1 MENYFNYFT
10 EIERY
15 YQTKRDSFTLL
26 STLDWV
32 LIETWKDQGV
42 PLEIVLKGM
51 DRAFSRAKRKVSS
64 LGYCVNAVAEI
75 VAEQKDLRTGEP
87 TPPDF
92 TPEEVQEYLDQL
104 ATQTRNLKAAF
115 PEFESRF
122 DTIADSIQAQ
132 DTSDLQA
139 GENALNAPR
148 GETDLDHQDCGR
160 GGGADRSSER
170 GPAESLAISL
180 EDDGRAIGNARA
192 TTLETQTHGTLRHP
206 TPQFVLPHLSLFYLK
221 KEFKREDTKNTKRR
235 CIRFFV
241 ACRGLVNFDFVNFV
255 AIPEVFRAD

>member
-42 PLEIVLKGM
+42 PLETVLKGM

-64 LGYCVNAVAEI
+64 LTYCVNAVAEI
-75 VAEQKDLRTGEP
+75 VAEQKDLRTEEP

-92 TPEEVQEYLDQL
+92 TPEEVQKYLDQL

-122 DTIADSIQAQ
+122 DTISDSIQAQ

-139 GENALNAPR
+139 GENALNALEEKLTSIIKIAAEEEALIEVQKEVQRSLSPFRSKMTVEQLAMLEQQLWKRKLMERYGIPR
-148 GETDLDHQDCGR
+148 
-160 GGGADRSSER
+160 
-170 GPAESLAISL
+170 
-180 EDDGRAIGNARA
+180 
-192 TTLETQTHGTLRHP
+192 
-206 TPQFVLPHLSLFYLK
+206 LSLFYL
-221 KEFKREDTKNTKRR
+221 
-235 CIRFFV
+235 I
-241 ACRGLVNFDFVNFV
+241 
-255 AIPEVFRAD
+255 

>member
-42 PLEIVLKGM
+42 PLETVLKGM

-64 LGYCVNAVAEI
+64 LTYCVNAVAEI
-75 VAEQKDLRTGEP
+75 VAEQKDLRTEEP

-92 TPEEVQEYLDQL
+92 TPEEVQKYLDQL

-139 GENALNAPR
+139 GENALNALEEKLTSIIKIAAEEEALIEVQKEVQRSLSPFRSKMTVEQLAMLEQQLWKRKLMERYGIPR
-148 GETDLDHQDCGR
+148 
-160 GGGADRSSER
+160 
-170 GPAESLAISL
+170 
-180 EDDGRAIGNARA
+180 
-192 TTLETQTHGTLRHP
+192 
-206 TPQFVLPHLSLFYLK
+206 LSLFYL
-221 KEFKREDTKNTKRR
+221 
-235 CIRFFV
+235 I
-241 ACRGLVNFDFVNFV
+241 
-255 AIPEVFRAD
+255 

>member
-42 PLEIVLKGM
+42 PLETVLKGM

-92 TPEEVQEYLDQL
+92 TPEEVQKYLDQL

-139 GENALNAPR
+139 GENALNALEEKLTAIIKIAAEEEALIEVQKEVQRSLSPFRSKMTVEQLAMLEQQLWKRKLMERYGIPR
-148 GETDLDHQDCGR
+148 
-160 GGGADRSSER
+160 
-170 GPAESLAISL
+170 
-180 EDDGRAIGNARA
+180 
-192 TTLETQTHGTLRHP
+192 
-206 TPQFVLPHLSLFYLK
+206 LSLFYL
-221 KEFKREDTKNTKRR
+221 
-235 CIRFFV
+235 I
-241 ACRGLVNFDFVNFV
+241 
-255 AIPEVFRAD
+255 

>member
-87 TPPDF
+87 APPDF
-92 TPEEVQEYLDQL
+92 TPEEIQEYLDQL
-104 ATQTRNLKAAF
+104 ASQTRNLKAAF
-115 PEFESRF
+115 PEFENRF
-122 DTIADSIQAQ
+122 NTIADSIRAQ

-139 GENALNAPR
+139 GENALNALEEKLTSIIKIAAEEEALIEVQNEVQRSLSPFRSKMTVEQLAMLEQQLWKRKLMERYGIPR
-148 GETDLDHQDCGR
+148 
-160 GGGADRSSER
+160 
-170 GPAESLAISL
+170 
-180 EDDGRAIGNARA
+180 
-192 TTLETQTHGTLRHP
+192 
-206 TPQFVLPHLSLFYLK
+206 LSLFYL
-221 KEFKREDTKNTKRR
+221 
-235 CIRFFV
+235 I
-241 ACRGLVNFDFVNFV
+241 
-255 AIPEVFRAD
+255 